1 MYNIDKKKN
10 QLWKIIL
17 GKNGKIKERNKN
29 KNKTRMKIERE
40 YNTIQF

>member
-17 GKNGKIKERNKN
+17 GKNGKIKERNKK